1 MRKLS
6 FAFIIAI
13 SLVASSASAQ
23 SDSIVKTN
31 DIRVLLNLMEV
42 GSAMQRSLVEE
53 IAAGRENKEQELPP
67 QFWDEFEKEALTS
80 VSSFL
85 ERLIPAYDAEF
96 SHDEV
101 KALIAIYN
109 NPAMKKLNTIEPRLT
124 EAAGKAGEAWGEEIG
139 LKVALRIDQ
148 QQETDPAP
156 VQNAKTPS
164 KSSGKTPKKK

>member
-6 FAFIIAI
+6 FAFIIALG
-13 SLVASSASAQ
+13 SLIATSANAQ
-23 SDSIVKTN
+23 SDSIHKSN
-31 DIRVLLNLMEV
+31 DIRILLNLMDV

-53 IAAGRENKEQELPP
+53 IAHGRENKEQELPP

-85 ERLIPAYDAEF
+85 ERLIPSYDAEF
-96 SHDEV
+96 SHNEI

-109 NPAMKKLNTIEPRLT
+109 DPAMKKLNAIEPRLT

-148 QQETDPAP
+148 QGTSEPAP
-156 VQNAKTPS
+156 VQNAKTPT
-164 KSSGKTPKKK
+164 KSQKKK